1 MALFFY
7 SLVALIPIAAVFVL
21 LVMARRPAGQ
31 AMPLA
36 YLITV
41 VIALV
46 VWRVPFV
53 QVAASSLQG
62 AVAAAEILYIV
73 FGAILLLNTARIGSH
88 HSYSPELTGH
98 LSGPTGTGDYHCLA
112 IRQLH

>member
-1 MALFFY
+1 MALFLY

-73 FGAILLLNTARIGSH
+73 FGAILLLNTREPSQLFARAYWAS
-88 HSYSPELTGH
+88 L
-98 LSGPTGTGDYHCLA
+98 GTDGY
-112 IRQLH
+112 R